1 MPCLRMLQSRPVNPS
16 TKRPVFLSRFKRI
29 LKFMQTQYLSFND
42 FLADVS
48 IKYEHQK
55 NDKYPLRYGQ
65 MYFNLLEEFRPALAI
80 KLRESLYDPY
90 YSVHEEIPETHAF
103 VESNW

>member
-1 MPCLRMLQSRPVNPS
+1 MPCLRMLQSHPVNPS

-55 NDKYPLRYGQ
+55 NTPGHWRYGQ
-65 MYFNLLEEFRPALAI
+65 MYFNLLSEARPDISDRI
-80 KLRESLYDPY
+80 KGSSLDPY
-90 YSVHEEIPETHAF
+90 YKDVVAGVTHMF

>member
-1 MPCLRMLQSRPVNPS
+1 ML
-16 TKRPVFLSRFKRI
+16 LSRFKRI
-29 LKFMQTQYLSFND
+29 LKTMQTQYLSFND

-55 NDKYPLRYGQ
+55 DTPGHWRYGQ
-65 MYFNLLEEFRPALAI
+65 MYFNLLSDARPDISDRI
-80 KLRESLYDPY
+80 KGSSLDPY
-90 YSVHEEIPETHAF
+90 YKDVVAGVTHAF

>member
-1 MPCLRMLQSRPVNPS
+1 MPCLRMLQSHPVNPS

-48 IKYEHQK
+48 IKYEKQK
-55 NDKYPLRYGQ
+55 NTPGHARYGQ
-65 MYFNLLEEFRPALAI
+65 MYFNLLSVSRPDIAERI
-80 KLRESLYDPY
+80 QHSSLDPFY
-90 YSVHEEIPETHAF
+90 KDVVSSITHMF